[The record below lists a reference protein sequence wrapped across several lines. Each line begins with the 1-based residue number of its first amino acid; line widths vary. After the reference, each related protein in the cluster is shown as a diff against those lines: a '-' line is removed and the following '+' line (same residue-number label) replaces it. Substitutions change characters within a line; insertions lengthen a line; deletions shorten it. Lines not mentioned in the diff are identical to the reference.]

1 MKKLFLLLALFS
13 MLAVGCE
20 ELFPTEQSPNATPVF
35 STDGE
40 SSYIVDAEGE
50 EITVMVTTN
59 IDYSVVIPE
68 DAEEWL
74 SVADTRAVIR
84 EETLTFIVAEN
95 KAYDRRSTTVT
106 LVDNEGNVLQAI
118 EFIQRAAAM
127 PQSACPSDEIWYTN
141 DSTTEPTKP
150 YKTDVFGANI
160 VSNTYSEDSERWVIK
175 FYGDVTTIGEGAF
188 AYCSSLA
195 SVTIPDSVTTI
206 GQYAF
211 HSCSSLTSVTIP
223 DSVTTIGE
231 GAFAYCSSL
240 ASVTIPDSVTTI
252 GQYAFYSCDSL
263 TSITIPDSVTTIG
276 NNAFYDCNKLTS
288 VTIGDSVTT
297 IGEAAF
303 YECDSLTSVTIGD
316 SVTTIENNAFNACSS
331 LTSVTIPDSVTTI
344 GGRAFQYCGS
354 LTSVTIPDSVTS
366 IGYAAFCACY
376 SLTSITIPDSV
387 TSIGNGAFAWCSS
400 LQEFKGKY
408 ASEDGRCLIVDGVFN
423 SFANGCGAT
432 EYTIPDSVT
441 TIGDDAFY
449 CCSSLRSVTIGDSV
463 TTIGDRAFHNCSS
476 LTNVTIGDSVTT
488 IGDWTFGNCDNLT
501 SVTIGDSV
509 TTIGS
514 SAFQSC
520 SSLTSITIPDSVT
533 SIGESAFG
541 YCGSLTSVY
550 CKAIT
555 PPALGSYVFDNNDY
569 GRKIYVPMK
578 SVDAYKS
585 AWSKYSSAIVGYDF

>member
-20 ELFPTEQSPNATPVF
+20 ELFPTEQSPNTTPVF

-40 SSYIVDAEGE
+40 SSYIVDAERE

-118 EFIQRAAAM
+118 EFIQRAAAI

-175 FYGDVTTIGEGAF
+175 FDGDVTTIGEGAF

-195 SVTIPDSVTTI
+195 SVTIPDI
-206 GQYAF
+206 
-211 HSCSSLTSVTIP
+211 
-223 DSVTTIGE
+223 
-231 GAFAYCSSL
+231 
-240 ASVTIPDSVTTI
+240 VTTI

-276 NNAFYDCNKLTS
+276 GYAFYSC
-288 VTIGDSVTT
+288 
-297 IGEAAF
+297 
-303 YECDSLTSVTIGD
+303 YSLTSVTIPD
-316 SVTTIENNAFNACSS
+316 SVTSIGESAFWSCGS

-344 GGRAFQYCGS
+344 GGREFAYCES
-354 LTSVTIPDSVTS
+354 LTSVTIPDSVTE

-376 SLTSITIPDSV
+376 SLTSVTIPDSV
-387 TSIGNGAFAWCSS
+387 TAIGNGAFAWCSS

-463 TTIGDRAFHNCSS
+463 TTIGDAAFHSCES
-476 LTNVTIGDSVTT
+476 LTSVNIGNSVTS

-509 TTIGS
+509 TTIGN
-514 SAFQSC
+514 SAFYSC
-520 SSLTSITIPDSVT
+520 SLTSVTIPDSVT
-533 SIGESAFG
+533 AIGEGAFWG
-541 YCGSLTSVY
+541 CGSLTSVY
-550 CKAIT
+550 CKPTT
-555 PPALGSYVFDNNDY
+555 PPALGSYVFDNNGS

-585 AWSKYSSAIVGYDF
+585 AWSKYSSDIVGYDF

>member
-20 ELFPTEQSPNATPVF
+20 ELFPTEQSPNTTPVF

-40 SSYIVDAEGE
+40 SSYIVDAERE

-118 EFIQRAAAM
+118 EFIQRAAAI

-175 FYGDVTTIGEGAF
+175 FDGDVTTIGEGAF

-195 SVTIPDSVTTI
+195 SVTIPDI
-206 GQYAF
+206 
-211 HSCSSLTSVTIP
+211 
-223 DSVTTIGE
+223 
-231 GAFAYCSSL
+231 
-240 ASVTIPDSVTTI
+240 VTTI

-276 NNAFYDCNKLTS
+276 EGAFAYCSSLAS
-288 VTIGDSVTT
+288 VTIPDIVTTIGQYAFYSCDSLTSITIPDSVTT
-297 IGEAAF
+297 IGGYAF
-303 YECDSLTSVTIGD
+303 YSCYSLTSVTIPD
-316 SVTTIENNAFNACSS
+316 SVTSIGESAFWSCGS

-344 GGRAFQYCGS
+344 GGRAFAYCES
-354 LTSVTIPDSVTS
+354 LTSVTIPDSVTE

-376 SLTSITIPDSV
+376 SLTSVTIPDSV
-387 TSIGNGAFAWCSS
+387 TAIGNGAFAWCSS

-463 TTIGDRAFHNCSS
+463 TTIGDAAFHSCES
-476 LTNVTIGDSVTT
+476 LTSVNIGNSVTS

-509 TTIGS
+509 TTIGN
-514 SAFQSC
+514 SAFYSC
-520 SSLTSITIPDSVT
+520 SLTSVTIPDSVT
-533 SIGESAFG
+533 AIGEGAFWG
-541 YCGSLTSVY
+541 CGSLTSVY
-550 CKAIT
+550 CKPTT
-555 PPALGSYVFDNNDY
+555 PPALGSYVFDNNGS

-585 AWSKYSSAIVGYDF
+585 AWSKYSSDIVGYDF